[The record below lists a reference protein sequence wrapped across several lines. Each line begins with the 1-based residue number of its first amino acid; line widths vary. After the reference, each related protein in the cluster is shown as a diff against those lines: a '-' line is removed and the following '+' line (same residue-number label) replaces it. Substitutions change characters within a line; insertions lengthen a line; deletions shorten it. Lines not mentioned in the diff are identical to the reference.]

1 MSDYGL
7 KSTESGELLALR
19 GITVSARVTGLLAAT
34 TLVQKYKNDTE
45 TNLELAY
52 IFPLP
57 VSGILLSFSVN
68 IGERK
73 FKGQVIPR
81 SQAEAVY
88 EKTIGEGNSAF
99 RLQEIRSGMYSA
111 TLGNVMPGEEV
122 AITLTY
128 AEPMSWNGK
137 SIRYRLPTTIAP
149 RYGEP
154 TGMQPW
160 QRPKSSL
167 LPEYPLDVTV
177 FVTGDLARS
186 AISCPS
192 HKVSMKLS
200 ESELAIHLA
209 KGATMDRDFILEIE
223 NDNVQ
228 SLGTIA
234 TALETN
240 VAMLTLLPPEIEH
253 QGNQRDV
260 VLVIDC
266 SGSMQGD
273 SIMLAKEGLLLSL
286 GSLAPNE
293 RFGIV
298 AFGTRFLQFEK
309 ELQPANRKNLDMA
322 RRWINFLENLGG
334 TDINGALNLALSLK
348 QEHPM
353 DILLLT
359 DGQDWQVGESVKKAK
374 ATGVRIFSMGIGS
387 AVAEEAVRMMSDDT
401 GGACELVAPTEDMSE
416 RVFRHFNRMRQPQMS
431 RLEISWPC
439 EPIWESRPE
448 RACFAGDA
456 YTVFAALPVA
466 EGKTAAVW
474 FEFAEHEPQKIEVS
488 LLDEASNADAI
499 IRLGAKQRLPH
510 LEETKQ
516 QAWAVKHQLITK
528 NTDYLI
534 TVERGE
540 GEKAEDLPEL
550 QNQPQ
555 MLPAGWGG
563 TSSVIVKACVERAV
577 LYSPAR
583 GSHDSIA
590 FSAAPA
596 VDYSH
601 LDVPAVCRKRSVT
614 VEALANMSS
623 NGYSK
628 FIEKLNASTGKLFR
642 RIPSNLE
649 QLLKLPLPES
659 LNDLI
664 AEIKSEGV
672 HPEAVIHSFY
682 SALLQHSGSGLLS
695 KDFVAKVSAFLK
707 DEYVD
712 NDLVERLSD
721 VLNDL
726 WDNRTQGVDRYDIP
740 AFLRKQAD

>member
-1 MSDYGL
+1 MNEFGL
-7 KSTESGELLALR
+7 MSTETDEVLALR
-19 GITVSARVTGLLAAT
+19 GITVSTRITGLLAAT
-34 TLVQKYKNDTE
+34 TLVQHYKNDAE
-45 TNLELAY
+45 SNLELTY
-52 IFPLP
+52 TFPLP
-57 VSGILLSFSVN
+57 ISGVLLSFTVS

-73 FKGQVIPR
+73 YEGLVITR
-81 SQAEAVY
+81 RQAEMEY
-88 EKTIGEGNSAF
+88 EQAIGEGNSAF
-99 RLQEIRSGMYSA
+99 RLQEVRAGMYTA
-111 TLGNVMPGEEV
+111 TLGNVMSSEAVE
-122 AITLTY
+122 ITVSY
-128 AEPMSWNGK
+128 AEPLPWNGK

-149 RYGEP
+149 RYGQP
-154 TGMQPW
+154 SGMQPW
-160 QRPKSSL
+160 QRPETSL
-167 LPEYPLDVTV
+167 SPEYILEASVV
-177 FVTGDLARS
+177 VAGELVQS

-192 HKVSMKLS
+192 HKVSMKVS
-200 ESELAIHLA
+200 ESELTIQLA
-209 KGATMDRDFILEIE
+209 KGATMDRDFILEID
-223 NDNVQ
+223 NANVQ

-234 TALETN
+234 TALDTN
-240 VAMLTLLPPEIEH
+240 VAMLTLLPPEIES
-253 QGNQRDV
+253 QSNQRDV

-273 SIMLAKEGLLLSL
+273 SIKLAKEGLLLSL

-293 RFGIV
+293 RFGII
-298 AFGTRFLQFEK
+298 AFGSRFLQFDK

-322 RRWINFLENLGG
+322 RRWINFLEDMGG
-334 TDINGALNLALSLK
+334 TNINGALELALGLK
-348 QEHPM
+348 QSQPM

-359 DGQDWQVGESVKKAK
+359 DGQDWHVGESVKKAK
-374 ATGVRIFSMGIGS
+374 TNGVRIFSMGIGS

-431 RLEISWPC
+431 QLEISWPC

-456 YTVFAALPVA
+456 YTVFAALPFA
-466 EGKTAAVW
+466 EGKAAAVR
-474 FEFAEHEPQKIEVS
+474 FEFAEYKPQS
-488 LLDEASNADAI
+488 LAVPLLAEASNADAI
-499 IRLGAKQRLPH
+499 VRLGAKQRLPH
-510 LEETKQ
+510 LEDADQ

-528 NTDYLI
+528 STDYLI

-540 GEKAEDLPEL
+540 DEKAEDLPEL
-550 QNQPQ
+550 QSQPQ

-563 TSSVIVKACVERAV
+563 TSSVIVKECVERAV

-590 FSAAPA
+590 FNAAPA
-596 VDYSH
+596 VDYCQ

-642 RIPSNLE
+642 KIPSNVE
-649 QLLKLPLPES
+649 QLLKLPVPDS
-659 LNDLI
+659 LNELI
-664 AEIKSEGV
+664 DELKSEGIL
-672 HPEAVIHSFY
+672 PDLVIHSFY

-695 KDFVAKVSAFLK
+695 KDFVAKVSALVK
-707 DEYVD
+707 DERLD
-712 NDLVERLSD
+712 NDIVERFCN
-721 VLNDL
+721 VLNEL
-726 WDNRTQGVDRYDIP
+726 WDNRSQGIDRYDIP

>member
-7 KSTESGELLALR
+7 KSTETGEVLVLR
-19 GITVSARVTGLLAAT
+19 GITVSTRITGLLAAT
-34 TLVQKYKNDTE
+34 TLVQHYKNDTE
-45 TNLELAY
+45 SNLELTY
-52 IFPLP
+52 TFPLP
-57 VSGILLSFSVN
+57 VSGTLLSFTVG

-73 FKGQVIPR
+73 FEGRVIPR
-81 SQAEAVY
+81 SQAEEEY
-88 EKTIGEGNSAF
+88 EQAIDEGNSAF
-99 RLQEIRSGMYSA
+99 RLQEIRAGMYTA
-111 TLGNVMPGEEV
+111 TLGNVMPGEAVE
-122 AITLTY
+122 ITVSY
-128 AEPMSWNGK
+128 AEPLPWNGK

-149 RYGEP
+149 RYGQP
-154 TGMQPW
+154 SGMQPW
-160 QRPKSSL
+160 QRPETSL
-167 LPEYPLDVTV
+167 SPEYPLEVTV
-177 FVTGDLARS
+177 VVAGNLAQS

-192 HKVSMKLS
+192 HKVSMKVS
-200 ESELAIHLA
+200 ESELTIQLA
-209 KGATMDRDFILEIE
+209 KGATMDRDFILEID

-228 SLGTIA
+228 SLGTMA
-234 TALETN
+234 TALNTN
-240 VAMLTLLPPEIEH
+240 VAMLTLLPPEIES
-253 QGNQRDV
+253 QSNQRDV

-273 SIMLAKEGLLLSL
+273 SIKLAKEGLLLSL

-293 RFGIV
+293 RFGII
-298 AFGTRFLQFEK
+298 AFGTRFLQFNK

-322 RRWINFLENLGG
+322 RRWINFLEDMGG
-334 TDINGALNLALSLK
+334 TNINGALELALGLK
-348 QEHPM
+348 QSQPM

-359 DGQDWQVGESVKKAK
+359 DGQDWHVGESIKKAK
-374 ATGVRIFSMGIGS
+374 TNGVRIFSMGIGS

-431 RLEISWPC
+431 QLEISWPY

-456 YTVFAALPVA
+456 YTVFAALPVT
-466 EGKTAAVW
+466 EGKAAAVR
-474 FEFAEHEPQKIEVS
+474 FEFAEHEPQSLEVS
-488 LLDEASNADAI
+488 LLAEASNADAI
-499 IRLGAKQRLPH
+499 VRLGAKQRLPH
-510 LEETKQ
+510 LEETEQ

-540 GEKAEDLPEL
+540 GKKAEDLPEL

-649 QLLKLPLPES
+649 QLLKLPLPDS
-659 LNDLI
+659 LNNLI
-664 AEIKSEGV
+664 TEFKSEGV
-672 HPEAVIHSFY
+672 PPEAVIHSFY
-682 SALLQHSGSGLLS
+682 SALLQHSGSGLLT

-707 DEYVD
+707 EEHVD
-712 NDLVERLSD
+712 TDLVERLSN

-726 WDNRTQGVDRYDIP
+726 WFNRTQGVARYDIP